1 MVTIVEVLTSTW
13 AIAIEYFSHA
23 WWCIAVGFIV
33 AGIFSEFVSRNTFL
47 RLLGSGRWYAYITAT
62 AAGALLGVCSCAI
75 LPLFAGIRRRGAGV
89 GPAVTF
95 LIAGPSINPVGV
107 LLTIGLLSVGLG
119 IARIIGAIIIA
130 IAVGI
135 VVDLVFGKEEQE
147 EAKKVRKVRRMKPK
161 VVVSFVS
168 RMKKAMT
175 YTWDYIKEILWL
187 IVIGVF
193 VAALLRT
200 VLPPVWIESTMGSTG
215 LSAYLIAAFI
225 GIPLF
230 VIPPVEIPLAAT
242 FLALGMSPGAA
253 LVFLLAAPTISIAT
267 LMVVV
272 RVLKWERTLVY
283 ALGVYSFSI
292 LLGLLFFPILLQF
305 TTAGSGVGGNL
316 YGAYHDVILL
326 GLLAGAVIA
335 AYIAHKRSMKDIEE
349 EKATVSTT
357 V

>member
-1 MVTIVEVLTSTW
+1 MTIVDILVGTW
-13 AIAIEYFSHA
+13 IIAIDYFSHA

-33 AGIFSEFVSRNTFL
+33 AGIFSEFVSRDTFL
-47 RLLGSGRWYAYITAT
+47 RILGSGKWYSYFMAT
-62 AAGALLGVCSCAI
+62 AAGGVLGVCSCAI

-107 LLTIGLLSVGLG
+107 LLTIGLLNVGLG
-119 IARIIGAIIIA
+119 IARIIGAVIIA
-130 IAVGI
+130 IAVGV
-135 VVDLVFGKEEQE
+135 VVDLVFGKEEIA
-147 EAKKVRKVRRMKPK
+147 EAKKVLKVRRRKPK
-161 VVVSFVS
+161 VVLSFAS
-168 RMKKAMT
+168 KMKKAMT
-175 YTWDYIKEILWL
+175 YTWDYVKEILWL

-200 VLPPVWIESTMGSTG
+200 VIPPVWIESTMGSTG
-215 LSAYLIAAFI
+215 LTAYLIAAFI

-305 TTAGSGVGGNL
+305 TTAGAGVGGDI
-316 YGAYHDVILL
+316 YGTYHDVILL
-326 GLLAGAVIA
+326 GLLAVAIIA
-335 AYIAHKRSMKDIEE
+335 AYIAHNRSMKKIEA
-349 EKATVSTT
+349 EKAATT
-357 V
+357 TPKT

>member
-1 MVTIVEVLTSTW
+1 MVTIVEGLTGTW
-13 AIAIEYFSHA
+13 TIAIEYFSHA

-33 AGIFSEFVSRNTFL
+33 AGIFSEFVSRDTFL
-47 RLLGSGRWYAYITAT
+47 KLLGSGKWYSYLTAT

-107 LLTIGLLSVGLG
+107 LLTMGLLSVGLG

-135 VVDLVFGKEEQE
+135 VVDLVFGKAEQE

-168 RMKKAMT
+168 RMKKAIT
-175 YTWDYIKEILWL
+175 YTWDYVKEILWL
-187 IVIGVF
+187 IVVGVF

-215 LSAYLIAAFI
+215 LTAYLLAAFI

-292 LLGLLFFPILLQF
+292 LLGFLFFPILLQF
-305 TTAGSGVGGNL
+305 TTSATLAGGNL

-326 GLLAGAVIA
+326 GLLVITVIG
-335 AYIAHKRSMKDIEE
+335 AYIVHNRSMKKIEAE
-349 EKATVSTT
+349 QVAATPST
-357 V
+357 

>member
-1 MVTIVEVLTSTW
+1 MVIIVEVLTGTW

-33 AGIFSEFVSRNTFL
+33 AGIFSEFVSRDTFL

-62 AAGALLGVCSCAI
+62 AAGAILGVCSCAI

-147 EAKKVRKVRRMKPK
+147 EAKKVRRMKLK

-175 YTWDYIKEILWL
+175 YTWDYVKEILWL
-187 IVIGVF
+187 IVVGVF

-305 TTAGSGVGGNL
+305 TTAGSGVGGNF

-326 GLLAGAVIA
+326 GLLAGAVIG

-349 EKATVSTT
+349 EKATVTTT

>member
-1 MVTIVEVLTSTW
+1 MAILIEVLTSTW

-33 AGIFSEFVSRNTFL
+33 AGIFSEFISRDTFL
-47 RLLGSGRWYAYITAT
+47 RLLGSGRWYAYVTAT

-107 LLTIGLLSVGLG
+107 LLTMSLLSVGLG
-119 IARIIGAIIIA
+119 IARIVGAIIIA

-147 EAKKVRKVRRMKPK
+147 EAKKVRKVQRMKPQ

-175 YTWDYIKEILWL
+175 YTWDYVKEILWL
-187 IVIGVF
+187 IVVGVF

-200 VLPPVWIESTMGSTG
+200 VIPPVWIESTMGSTG
-215 LSAYLIAAFI
+215 LSAYLLAAFI

-230 VIPPVEIPLAAT
+230 VIP
-242 FLALGMSPGAA
+242 
-253 LVFLLAAPTISIAT
+253 ISIAT

-283 ALGVYSFSI
+283 AFGVYSFSI
-292 LLGLLFFPILLQF
+292 LLGFLFFPILIEF
-305 TTAGSGVGGNL
+305 TTAGAAVGGNL
-316 YGAYHDVILL
+316 YGEYHDIILL
-326 GLLAGAVIA
+326 GLLAVAVIG

-349 EKATVSTT
+349 EKAIISPTT
-357 V
+357 